1 MHGLKV
7 ATLNVVMQFERGD
20 VQCETWE
27 LLFINYAYT
36 YSHLFINHI
45 FIYLHEPTY

>member
-1 MHGLKV
+1 MFGFALPACSSNCFLLSCMHGLKV

-27 LLFINYAYT
+27 L
-36 YSHLFINHI
+36 
-45 FIYLHEPTY
+45 P